1 MYGASMS
8 ETRSALSNAGS
19 VAQQR
24 RVHKLDTRW
33 DDVEHAHLLAKAQA
47 AGLSPNA
54 YLRTLVVGS
63 PGPRA
68 QRAPTVNAEALAH
81 ATAALNKVGGNL
93 NQLTRAFHSGGARMT
108 AQELFA
114 VLKDV
119 RAAVSLIL
127 EIAGRKERS

>member
-1 MYGASMS
+1 MS
-8 ETRSALSNAGS
+8 EMRSALSNTAS
-19 VAQQR
+19 ASRQR

-33 DDVEHAHLLAKAQA
+33 DDVEHAQLLAKAQA

-93 NQLTRAFHSGGARMT
+93 NQLVRLYHSGGGRLT

-114 VLKDV
+114 VLQDV
-119 RAAVSLIL
+119 RTAVSRIL
-127 EIAGRKERS
+127 EIVGRRERR